1 MTSTSRDPQAF
12 QNTARAQA
20 SSVLVD
26 FLLLLLLLVLVVLT
40 PRLKSGPQERRG
52 NYGAS
57 RDTICA
63 GAARSKKADR
73 EHERRM
79 VEMAAGDVGV

>member
-12 QNTARAQA
+12 QNTAQAQA

-26 FLLLLLLLVLVVLT
+26 FLLLLLVLVVLT

-73 EHERRM
+73 ERGRRM
-79 VEMAAGDVGV
+79 V

>member
-20 SSVLVD
+20 SSVLVV

-40 PRLKSGPQERRG
+40 PRLKRTQERWG

-57 RDTICA
+57 RDMICA

-73 EHERRM
+73 ERGRRM
-79 VEMAAGDVGV
+79 VEVVAGDIGV